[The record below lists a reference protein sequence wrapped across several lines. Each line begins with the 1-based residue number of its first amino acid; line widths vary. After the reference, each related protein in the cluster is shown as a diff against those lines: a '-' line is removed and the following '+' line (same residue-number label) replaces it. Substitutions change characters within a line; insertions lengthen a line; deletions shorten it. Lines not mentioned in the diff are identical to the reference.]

1 MICDYHLH
9 TEFSIDSQAP
19 VRDQIE
25 QAIRLGMDEL
35 CITDHHDYDSAFCGL
50 DFSLDLPAYLEELR
64 ELKEIYRGQIR
75 LKIGVELGLQNP

>member
-50 DFSLDLPAYLEELR
+50 DFSLDLPA
-64 ELKEIYRGQIR
+64 
-75 LKIGVELGLQNP
+75 